1 MCAGV
6 DVFERQSVVLHS
18 KCLVVDGHT
27 SLIGSTNIDY
37 RSIEYNLESSVII
50 RNEQFGGQ
58 MHDLFEND
66 VHYAKKIN
74 LSEWRR
80 RPKWDRFVQ
89 AAVSR
94 ARYLL

>member
-1 MCAGV
+1 MSAGV
-6 DVFERQSVVLHS
+6 EVYERQSVVLHS
-18 KCLVVDGHT
+18 KCMVVDGYT